1 MNLYF
6 DNASTSYPKPQAV
19 GVAITH
25 YLSECGGTYGRGF
38 YPRVAKATALV
49 ERCRDKL
56 GGILGVSPEN
66 VFFNSGAT
74 MAANLVLKGL
84 EFKSGAKILFSG
96 MEHNAVMR
104 PLEFISKQTRLELI
118 QLPTESDGRVAIDKI
133 DASMLD
139 NVALI
144 IVNHQSN
151 VNGVIQPVV
160 ELMRLAEDIPLML
173 DATQSISAKGLPG
186 FSANDKRPEYII
198 FSGHKG
204 LYGPTGI
211 GGLYVA
217 APDLLTPLLHGGTGS
232 NSEYYEMPEVYPD
245 RLEGGTHNI
254 VGIAGL
260 EAAISSPPE
269 IKHSRND
276 FLKLLDRVSAIDGVT
291 VLKANLPEHQ
301 GEVFSILHSRI
312 SPDELAW
319 QLLDSFGCDTRVGLH
334 CAPLA
339 HHTLGTFPDGAVRIS
354 LSGFHTVEDLEFLA
368 QAILK
373 ISEQ

>member
-6 DNASTSYPKPQAV
+6 DNASTSFPKPQAV
-19 GVAITH
+19 GTAITH

-49 ERCRDKL
+49 ERCRNKL
-56 GGILGVSPEN
+56 GAILGVSPDN

-74 MAANLVLKGL
+74 MSANLVLKGL
-84 EFKSGAKILFSG
+84 KFKSGSKILFSG

-104 PLEFISKQTRLELI
+104 PLEFISKQSSLELV

-133 DASMLD
+133 DASLLD

-160 ELMRLAEDIPLML
+160 ELMRIAGNIPLML

-186 FSANDKRPEYII
+186 FSANDKRPDYII

-204 LYGPTGI
+204 LYGPSGI

-232 NSEYYEMPEVYPD
+232 NSEYYEMPEEYPD
-245 RLEGGTHNI
+245 RMEGGTHNI
-254 VGIAGL
+254 VGIVGL
-260 EAAISSPPE
+260 EAAINSPPE

-276 FLKLLDRVSAIDGVT
+276 FLKMLDRISAIDGIT
-291 VLKANLPEHQ
+291 VLKANLPEYQ
-301 GEVFSILHSRI
+301 GEVFSISHSRV
-312 SPDELAW
+312 SVDELAW
-319 QLLDSFGCDTRVGLH
+319 QLQDSFGCETRVGLH

-339 HHTLGTFPDGAVRIS
+339 HHTLGTYPDGAVRIS
-354 LSGFHTVEDLEFLA
+354 LSNFHTVEDLEFLA

-373 ISEQ
+373 ITKQ